1 MYFFSRISPIELSP
15 EVAKANSTVTGL
27 SNGAVEFLSYVKEVA
42 SGGTLTGIVA
52 LKFTFPRPE
61 LPYESYNGVNGKIR
75 YFLRAIVSKTGY
87 TSNNLV
93 KDQDIVVQ
101 NIESSILLPGGPLSS
116 SNILLSNNTNESSS
130 GQGVKLEVGI
140 EDCLHIEFEY
150 DK

>member
-1 MYFFSRISPIELSP
+1 MYSMTYLSLSYRFHYFIIELSP
-15 EVAKANSTVTGL
+15 DVAKANSNVTGVT
-27 SNGAVEFLSYVKEVA
+27 NGVAEFVSYVKEVA

-61 LPYESYNGVNGKIR
+61 LPFESYNGVNAKIR
-75 YFLRAIVSKTGY
+75 YFLRAVVSKTGY
-87 TSNNLV
+87 TGNNLS
-93 KDQDIVVQ
+93 KDQDIIVQ
-101 NIESSILLPGGPLSS
+101 NIESSILPGPLSS
-116 SNILLSNNTNESSS
+116 VIATDSSS